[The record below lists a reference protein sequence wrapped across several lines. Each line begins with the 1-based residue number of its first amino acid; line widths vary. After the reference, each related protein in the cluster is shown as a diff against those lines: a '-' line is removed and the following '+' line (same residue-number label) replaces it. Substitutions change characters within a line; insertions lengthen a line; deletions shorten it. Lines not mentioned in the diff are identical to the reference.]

1 MWACVSS
8 VIQTNKYGERLR
20 VCGGAAPSKGCAL
33 PITFPYHLPAALSP
47 CFLFTLSGQIRLITL
62 IYWKIA
68 FFFLLLP
75 HAVTSGHWTDSSR
88 LSSAPQCWRA
98 LTMQIAQPFPRLLL
112 LCEVTGCWEGC
123 SSAGTSPGRE
133 QVSFSELNGT
143 GTAGLGAGCSMC
155 LEGSR
160 YYLLFTAWLSPMGFC
175 CPKHYV
181 DCCITLFSCTDA
193 FFPQAIHLA
202 AQIPSS
208 KEIKT
213 HKDQKKINMG
223 SESCVQ

>member
-88 LSSAPQCWRA
+88 LSSALQCWRA

-160 YYLLFTAWLSPMGFC
+160 YSLLLDFHPRILLSQTLCWLLYNFIFLHWCIFSSSDSPC
-175 CPKHYV
+175 STNP
-181 DCCITLFSCTDA
+181 
-193 FFPQAIHLA
+193 
-202 AQIPSS
+202 
-208 KEIKT
+208 
-213 HKDQKKINMG
+213 
-223 SESCVQ
+223 